1 MEIRT
6 VNYQINNTGSSVYPR
21 GRRTELT
28 YNWVI
33 KLGLNDDVYYGSI
46 YCKEFNRKQEFTELK
61 SKNEKLALQELQKYC
76 AVQSGYI
83 DVHANK

>member
-1 MEIRT
+1 MNYPINRT
-6 VNYQINNTGSSVYPR
+6 ETSVLPR
-21 GRRTELT
+21 ERRTELT

-46 YCKEFNRKQEFTELK
+46 YCKEFNRKQEFAELN
-61 SKNEKLALQELQKYC
+61 SKNEELALKELQKHC

-83 DVHANK
+83 DVHAINKN